1 MKNLKQI
8 QDLKQIIALD
18 IIARAIVEGFITGL
32 HKSPYHGFSVEFSEH
47 RPYNSGE
54 SIRFID
60 WKLYAHTEKLFVK
73 KFEQDTNLRNF
84 IVLDTSSSM
93 LFPLNNNKANKI
105 EFAIYISA
113 ALMYLFRKQRDAN
126 GLVVFSDKID
136 FFSQAKL
143 NDLHF
148 NYLISKLQNILDTYH
163 NFKNK
168 KTDLINTLHTVA
180 EKIPKRSLVIIL
192 SDLLID
198 TNLSQLT
205 NALQHLKYNHH
216 EVIIFNVIDQKL
228 EINFEF
234 ENRPFKFVDIET
246 NEQIKLNPLLFK
258 ENYQKKIDLYFQQI
272 RNQVMKLNIDFVKSD
287 INKQFN
293 EILLTYLLKRQK
305 YF

>member
-93 LFPLNNNKANKI
+93 VFPLNNNKANKI

-258 ENYQKKIDLYFQQI
+258 ENYQKEIDLYFQQI

-287 INKQFN
+287 INNQFN

>member
-258 ENYQKKIDLYFQQI
+258 ENYQKEIDLYFQQI

-287 INKQFN
+287 INNQFN

>member
-93 LFPLNNNKANKI
+93 VFPLNNNKANKI

-163 NFKNK
+163 NLKNK

-258 ENYQKKIDLYFQQI
+258 ENYQKEIDLYFQQI

-287 INKQFN
+287 INNQFN